1 MKLSNKIKKSF
12 SLKENNLLKI
22 DSTAKFF
29 IEIFDLE
36 DLKNIQNF
44 TSTKKIN
51 FCILGE
57 GSNVVLPN
65 LLNKFVIKISF
76 NEISLEDN
84 LITVGAGKNWDDFV
98 LWSLENGY
106 CGLENLSGIPGSI
119 GAAPIQNIG
128 AYGSEVSD
136 FIDEVICFDMESNS
150 FVSFTNNDCGFSYRQ
165 SIFQDRDSLIVVKV
179 KFKLTK
185 DFQPNLE
192 YEDLNFLKAEE
203 ITPFIIRKHI
213 LKIRK
218 AKISDPQEHPNVGSF
233 FKNPIISLDELEKIK
248 QILPKIKFYSYI
260 DNKVKISAAFLIESL
275 NLKGFALNNARV
287 SEKHSLVLE
296 NKSEKSE
303 DILDLASYIQASVLE
318 NYNINLEIEPQ
329 IF

>member
-1 MKLSNKIKKSF
+1 MKLSNKIKESF
-12 SLKENNLLKI
+12 SLKEDNLLKI
-22 DSTAKFF
+22 DSTAKLF

-44 TSTKKIN
+44 TATKKIN

-57 GSNVVLPN
+57 GSNVVLPS
-65 LLNKFVIKISF
+65 LLNKLVIKISF
-76 NEISLEDN
+76 NEITIEEN

-106 CGLENLSGIPGSI
+106 FGLENLSGIPGSI

-128 AYGSEVSD
+128 AYGSEVSN
-136 FIDEVICFDMESNS
+136 FIEEVICFDMESNS
-150 FVSFTNNDCGFSYRQ
+150 FVSFTNKDCKFSYRQ
-165 SIFQDRDSLIVVKV
+165 SIFKDKDSLIIVKV

-185 DFQPNLE
+185 DFLPNLE
-192 YEDLNFLKAEE
+192 YEDLNFLKAEGVS
-203 ITPFIIRKHI
+203 PFIIRKHI

-218 AKISDPQEHPNVGSF
+218 AKISDPKVHPNVGSF

-248 QILPKIKFYSYI
+248 QILPSIKFYSYI

-275 NLKGFALNNARV
+275 NLKGFVLNNARV

-296 NKSEKSE
+296 NESENSE
-303 DILDLASYIQASVLE
+303 DILDLASHIQASVME
-318 NYNINLEIEPQ
+318 NFNINLEIEPL

>member
-12 SLKENNLLKI
+12 SLKANNLLKI

-36 DLKNIQNF
+36 DLKNIQDF
-44 TSTKKIN
+44 ISTKKIN

-65 LLNKFVIKISF
+65 LLNKAVIKISF
-76 NEISLEDN
+76 NKISIEDN
-84 LITVGAGKNWDDFV
+84 LITVGGGKNWDDFV

-106 CGLENLSGIPGSI
+106 SGLENLSGIPGSI

-136 FIDEVICFDMESNS
+136 FIDEVICFDMDSNS
-150 FVSFTNNDCGFSYRQ
+150 LVSFTNNDCKFSYRQ
-165 SIFQDRDSLIVVKV
+165 SIFQDKDSLIVVKV

-192 YEDLNFLKAEE
+192 YEDLNFLKEEE
-203 ITPFIIRKHI
+203 ISPFIIRKHI

-218 AKISDPQEHPNVGSF
+218 AKISDPQKHPNVGSF

-248 QILPKIKFYSYI
+248 LILPSIKFYSYI

-303 DILDLASYIQASVLE
+303 DILDLASHIQASVLE
-318 NYNINLEIEPQ
+318 NYKINLELEPQ

>member
-36 DLKNIQNF
+36 DLKNIQDF
-44 TSTKKIN
+44 ISTKKIN

-65 LLNKFVIKISF
+65 LLNKAVIKISF
-76 NEISLEDN
+76 NEISIEDN
-84 LITVGAGKNWDDFV
+84 LITVGGGKNWDDFV

-128 AYGSEVSD
+128 AYGSEVSE
-136 FIDEVICFDMESNS
+136 FIEEVICFDMESNS
-150 FVSFTNNDCGFSYRQ
+150 FIGFTNTDCKFSYRQ
-165 SIFQDRDSLIVVKV
+165 SIFQDKDSLIIVKV

-192 YEDLNFLKAEE
+192 YEDLNFLKEEE
-203 ITPFIIRKHI
+203 ISPFIIRKHV

-248 QILPKIKFYSYI
+248 LILPSIKFYSYI

-303 DILDLASYIQASVLE
+303 DILDLASHIQASVLE
-318 NYNINLEIEPQ
+318 NYKINLEFEPQ

>member
-65 LLNKFVIKISF
+65 LLNKFVITISF
-76 NEISLEDN
+76 NEISIEDN

-128 AYGSEVSD
+128 AYGNEVSD

-150 FVSFTNNDCGFSYRQ
+150 IVSFTNNDCKFSYRQ
-165 SIFQDRDSLIVVKV
+165 SIFQDKDSLIVVKV

-318 NYNINLEIEPQ
+318 NYNINLELEPQ

>member
-1 MKLSNKIKKSF
+1 MKLSNKIKQSF

-29 IEIFDLE
+29 IEIFDFE

-44 TSTKKIN
+44 ISTKKIN

-76 NEISLEDN
+76 NEISIEDN

-150 FVSFTNNDCGFSYRQ
+150 FVSFTNNDCKFSYRK
-165 SIFQDRDSLIVVKV
+165 SIFQDKDSLIVIKV

-218 AKISDPQEHPNVGSF
+218 AKISDPQVHPNVGSF

>member
-44 TSTKKIN
+44 ISTKKIN

-65 LLNKFVIKISF
+65 LLNKAVIKISF
-76 NEISLEDN
+76 NKISIEDN
-84 LITVGAGKNWDDFV
+84 LITVGGGKNWDDFV

-106 CGLENLSGIPGSI
+106 SGLENLSGIPGSI

-128 AYGSEVSD
+128 AYGSEVSE
-136 FIDEVICFDMESNS
+136 FIEEVICFDVESNS
-150 FVSFTNNDCGFSYRQ
+150 FVGFTNNDCKFSYRK
-165 SIFQDRDSLIVVKV
+165 SIFQDKDSLIVVKV

-192 YEDLNFLKAEE
+192 YEDLNFLKEEE
-203 ITPFIIRKHI
+203 ISPFIIRKHV

-248 QILPKIKFYSYI
+248 LILPSIKFYSYI

-275 NLKGFALNNARV
+275 NLKGFALNDARV

-303 DILDLASYIQASVLE
+303 DILDLASHIQASVLE
-318 NYNINLEIEPQ
+318 NYKINLEFEPQ

>member
-76 NEISLEDN
+76 NEISIEDN

-150 FVSFTNNDCGFSYRQ
+150 FVSFTNNDCKFSYRK
-165 SIFQDRDSLIVVKV
+165 SIFQDKDSLIIIKV

-218 AKISDPQEHPNVGSF
+218 AKISDPKEHPNVGSF

-275 NLKGFALNNARV
+275 SLKGFVLNNARV

-303 DILDLASYIQASVLE
+303 DILDLASHIQASVLE
-318 NYNINLEIEPQ
+318 NYNINLELEPQ

>member
-44 TSTKKIN
+44 TSTKKID

-65 LLNKFVIKISF
+65 LLNKAVIKISF
-76 NEISLEDN
+76 NEISIEDN

-275 NLKGFALNNARV
+275 SLKGFVLNNARV

-303 DILDLASYIQASVLE
+303 DILDLASHIQASVLE
-318 NYNINLEIEPQ
+318 NYNINLELEPQ

>member
-12 SLKENNLLKI
+12 SLKANNLLKI

-36 DLKNIQNF
+36 DLKNIQDF
-44 TSTKKIN
+44 ISPKKIN

-65 LLNKFVIKISF
+65 LLNKAVIKISF
-76 NEISLEDN
+76 NEISIEDN
-84 LITVGAGKNWDDFV
+84 LITVGGGKNWDDFV

-106 CGLENLSGIPGSI
+106 SGLENLSGIPGSI

-128 AYGSEVSD
+128 AYGSEVSE
-136 FIDEVICFDMESNS
+136 FIEEVICFDMESNS
-150 FVSFTNNDCGFSYRQ
+150 FIGFTNTDCKFSYRQ
-165 SIFQDRDSLIVVKV
+165 SIFQDKDSLIVVKV

-185 DFQPNLE
+185 NFQPNLE
-192 YEDLNFLKAEE
+192 YEDLNFLKEEE
-203 ITPFIIRKHI
+203 ISPFIIRKHV

-218 AKISDPQEHPNVGSF
+218 AKISDPQKHPNVGSF

-248 QILPKIKFYSYI
+248 LILPSIKFYSYI

-303 DILDLASYIQASVLE
+303 DILDLASHIQASVLE
-318 NYNINLEIEPQ
+318 NYNINLELEPQ

>member
-1 MKLSNKIKKSF
+1 MKLSNKIKQSF

-106 CGLENLSGIPGSI
+106 SGLENLSGIPGSI

-150 FVSFTNNDCGFSYRQ
+150 FVSFTNNDCKFSYRQ

-185 DFQPNLE
+185 DFHPNLE

-203 ITPFIIRKHI
+203 ISPHIIRKHI

-218 AKISDPQEHPNVGSF
+218 AKISDPKEHPNVGSF

-275 NLKGFALNNARV
+275 SLKGFVLNNARV

-303 DILDLASYIQASVLE
+303 DILDLASHIQASVLE
-318 NYNINLEIEPQ
+318 NYNINLELEPQ

>member
-76 NEISLEDN
+76 NEISIEDN

-136 FIDEVICFDMESNS
+136 FIDEVICFDMDSNS
-150 FVSFTNNDCGFSYRQ
+150 LVSFTNNDCKFSYRQ
-165 SIFQDRDSLIVVKV
+165 SIFQDKDSLIVIKV

-192 YEDLNFLKAEE
+192 YEDLNFLKAEK

-218 AKISDPQEHPNVGSF
+218 AKISDPKEHPNVGSF

-275 NLKGFALNNARV
+275 SLKGFVLNNARV

-303 DILDLASYIQASVLE
+303 DILDLASHIQASVLE
-318 NYNINLEIEPQ
+318 NYNINLELEPQ

>member
-36 DLKNIQNF
+36 DLKNIQDF
-44 TSTKKIN
+44 ISTKKIN

-65 LLNKFVIKISF
+65 LLNKAVIKISF
-76 NEISLEDN
+76 NEISIEDN

-106 CGLENLSGIPGSI
+106 SGLENLSGIPGSI

-128 AYGSEVSD
+128 AYGSEVSE
-136 FIDEVICFDMESNS
+136 FIEEVICFDMDSNS
-150 FVSFTNNDCGFSYRQ
+150 FIGFTNNDCKFSYRQ
-165 SIFQDRDSLIVVKV
+165 SIFQDKDSLIVIKV

-185 DFQPNLE
+185 NFQPNLE
-192 YEDLNFLKAEE
+192 YEDLNFLKEEE

-218 AKISDPQEHPNVGSF
+218 AKISDPKEHPNVGSF

-248 QILPKIKFYSYI
+248 LILPSIKFHSYI

-275 NLKGFALNNARV
+275 NLKGFTLNNARV

-303 DILDLASYIQASVLE
+303 DILDLASHIQASVLE
-318 NYNINLEIEPQ
+318 NYNINLELEPQ

>member
-1 MKLSNKIKKSF
+1 MKLSNKIKQSF

-76 NEISLEDN
+76 NEISIEDN

-98 LWSLENGY
+98 LWTLENGY

-128 AYGSEVSD
+128 AYGSEVSN
-136 FIDEVICFDMESNS
+136 FIEEVICFDMESNS
-150 FVSFTNNDCGFSYRQ
+150 LVSLNNNDCKFSYRQ
-165 SIFQDRDSLIVVKV
+165 SIFQDEDSLIVVKV

-192 YEDLNFLKAEE
+192 YEDLNFLKKEE
-203 ITPFIIRKHI
+203 ISPFIIREHI

-248 QILPKIKFYSYI
+248 QILPRIKFYSYI

-303 DILDLASYIQASVLE
+303 DILDLASHIQASVLE
-318 NYNINLEIEPQ
+318 NYNINLELEPQ

>member
-1 MKLSNKIKKSF
+1 MKLSNKIKQSF

-44 TSTKKIN
+44 TSTKKID

-76 NEISLEDN
+76 NEISIEDH

-136 FIDEVICFDMESNS
+136 FIDEVICFDMDSNS
-150 FVSFTNNDCGFSYRQ
+150 LVSFTNNDCKFSYRQ
-165 SIFQDRDSLIVVKV
+165 SIFQDKDSLIVIKV

-192 YEDLNFLKAEE
+192 YEDLKFLKSEE

-218 AKISDPQEHPNVGSF
+218 AKISDPKEHPNVGSF

-275 NLKGFALNNARV
+275 SLKGFVLNNARV

-303 DILDLASYIQASVLE
+303 DILDLASHIQASVLE
-318 NYNINLEIEPQ
+318 NYNINLELEPQ

>member
-12 SLKENNLLKI
+12 SLKEDNLLKI
-22 DSTAKFF
+22 DSIAKFF

-57 GSNVVLPN
+57 GSNVVLPSS
-65 LLNKFVIKISF
+65 LNKLVIKISF
-76 NEISLEDN
+76 NEITIEKN

-106 CGLENLSGIPGSI
+106 FGLENLSGIPGSI

-128 AYGSEVSD
+128 AYGSEVSN
-136 FIDEVICFDMESNS
+136 FIEEVICFDMESNG
-150 FVSFTNNDCGFSYRQ
+150 FVSFTNKDCKFSYRQ
-165 SIFQDRDSLIVVKV
+165 SIFKDKDSLIVVKV

-185 DFQPNLE
+185 DFHPNLE
-192 YEDLNFLKAEE
+192 YEDLNFLKAEGVS
-203 ITPFIIRKHI
+203 PFIIRKHI

-218 AKISDPQEHPNVGSF
+218 AKISDPKIHPNVGSF
-233 FKNPIISLDELEKIK
+233 FINPIISLDELEKIK
-248 QILPKIKFYSYI
+248 QILPSIKFYSYI

-275 NLKGFALNNARV
+275 NLKGFVLNNARV

-296 NKSEKSE
+296 NKSENSE
-303 DILDLASYIQASVLE
+303 DILDLASHIQSSVFE
-318 NYNINLEIEPQ
+318 NFNINLEIEPL

>member
-1 MKLSNKIKKSF
+1 MKLSNKIKNSF

-36 DLKNIQNF
+36 DLKNIKNF

-65 LLNKFVIKISF
+65 FLNKLVIKISF
-76 NEISLEDN
+76 NEITIEDN

-98 LWSLENGY
+98 LWSLDKGY
-106 CGLENLSGIPGSI
+106 SGLENLSGIPGSI

-136 FIDEVICFDMESNS
+136 FIEEVICFDMESNCL
-150 FVSFTNNDCGFSYRQ
+150 VSFTNNDCKFSYRQ
-165 SIFQDRDSLIVVKV
+165 SIFQDKDSLIVVKV

-185 DFQPNLE
+185 DFYPNLD
-192 YEDLNFLKAEE
+192 YEDLNFLKAEGVS
-203 ITPFIIRKHI
+203 PFIIRKHI
-213 LKIRK
+213 LEIRK
-218 AKISDPQEHPNVGSF
+218 AKISDPKEHPNVGSF

-248 QILPKIKFYSYI
+248 QILPSIKFYSYI

-275 NLKGFALNNARV
+275 NLKGFVLNDAQV

-296 NKSEKSE
+296 NKSENSE
-303 DILDLASYIQASVLE
+303 DILDLASYIQSSVLD
-318 NYNINLEIEPQ
+318 NYNINLEIEPL

>member
-12 SLKENNLLKI
+12 SLKDNNLLKI
-22 DSTAKFF
+22 DSIAKFF
-29 IEIFDLE
+29 IEIIDLE

-51 FCILGE
+51 FCTLGE

-65 LLNKFVIKISF
+65 LLNKVVIKISF
-76 NEISLEDN
+76 NEISIEDN

-98 LWSLENGY
+98 LWSLDNGY
-106 CGLENLSGIPGSI
+106 SGLENLSGIPGSI

-136 FIDEVICFDMESNS
+136 FIEEVICFDMESNNL
-150 FVSFTNNDCGFSYRQ
+150 VSFTNEDCKFSYRQ
-165 SIFQDRDSLIVVKV
+165 SIFQDKDSLIVVKV

-185 DFQPNLE
+185 DFHPNLE
-192 YEDLNFLKAEE
+192 YEDLNFFKAEA
-203 ITPFIIRKHI
+203 ISPFAIRKHI

-218 AKISDPQEHPNVGSF
+218 AKISDPKEHPNVGSF

-248 QILPKIKFYSYI
+248 QTLPSIKFYSYI

-275 NLKGFALNNARV
+275 NLKGFVLNNARV

-303 DILDLASYIQASVLE
+303 DILDLASYIQSSVFD

>member
-65 LLNKFVIKISF
+65 LLNKFVITISF
-76 NEISLEDN
+76 NEISIEDN

-136 FIDEVICFDMESNS
+136 FIDEVICFDMDSNS
-150 FVSFTNNDCGFSYRQ
+150 LVSFTNNDCKFSYRQ
-165 SIFQDRDSLIVVKV
+165 SIFQDKDSLIVIKV

-248 QILPKIKFYSYI
+248 QILPSIKFYSYI

-318 NYNINLEIEPQ
+318 NYNINLELEPQ

>member
-12 SLKENNLLKI
+12 SLKDNNLLKI

-76 NEISLEDN
+76 NEISIEDN

-106 CGLENLSGIPGSI
+106 SGLENLSGIPGSI

-128 AYGSEVSD
+128 AYGSEVSE
-136 FIDEVICFDMESNS
+136 FIEEVICFDMESNS
-150 FVSFTNNDCGFSYRQ
+150 FVGFTNNDCKFSYRQ
-165 SIFQDRDSLIVVKV
+165 SIFQEKDSLIVVKV

-185 DFQPNLE
+185 DFHPNLE
-192 YEDLNFLKAEE
+192 YEDLHFLKSEG
-203 ITPFIIRKHI
+203 ISPFIIRKHI

-218 AKISDPQEHPNVGSF
+218 AKISDPKEHPNVGSF
-233 FKNPIISLDELEKIK
+233 FKNPIISLEELENLK
-248 QILPKIKFYSYI
+248 QILPSIKFYSNK

-275 NLKGFALNNARV
+275 NLKGFVLNNARV

-303 DILDLASYIQASVLE
+303 DILDLASHIQSSVLDK
-318 NYNINLEIEPQ
+318 YNINLEIEPQ

>member
-44 TSTKKIN
+44 TSLKKIN

-65 LLNKFVIKISF
+65 LLNKFVITISF
-76 NEISLEDN
+76 NEISIEDN

-136 FIDEVICFDMESNS
+136 FIDEVICFDMDSNS
-150 FVSFTNNDCGFSYRQ
+150 LVSFTNNDCKFSYRQ
-165 SIFQDRDSLIVVKV
+165 SIFQDKDSLIVIKV

-318 NYNINLEIEPQ
+318 NYNINLELEPQ

>member
-12 SLKENNLLKI
+12 SLKDNNLLKI

-36 DLKNIQNF
+36 DLKNIQKHV
-44 TSTKKIN
+44 SAKKIK

-65 LLNKFVIKISF
+65 LLNKVVMKISF
-76 NEISLEDN
+76 NEISIEDN

-136 FIDEVICFDMESNS
+136 FIDEVICFDMESNN
-150 FVSFTNNDCGFSYRQ
+150 FVSFTNNDCKFSYRK
-165 SIFQDRDSLIVVKV
+165 SIFQDKDSLIVIKV

-248 QILPKIKFYSYI
+248 QILPRIKFYSYI
-260 DNKVKISAAFLIESL
+260 GNKVKISAAFLIESL

>member
-29 IEIFDLE
+29 IEIFDFE
-36 DLKNIQNF
+36 DLINIQNF
-44 TSTKKIN
+44 TSIKKIN

-76 NEISLEDN
+76 NEILIEDN

-136 FIDEVICFDMESNS
+136 FIDEVICFDIESNS
-150 FVSFTNNDCGFSYRQ
+150 FVSFTNNDCKFSYRQ
-165 SIFQDRDSLIVVKV
+165 SIFQDKDSLIVIKV

-218 AKISDPQEHPNVGSF
+218 AKISDPKEHPNVGSF

-248 QILPKIKFYSYI
+248 QILPRIKFYSYI

-287 SEKHSLVLE
+287 SEKHSLLLE

-303 DILDLASYIQASVLE
+303 DILDLASHIQASVLE
-318 NYNINLEIEPQ
+318 NYNINLELEPQ

>member
-76 NEISLEDN
+76 NEISIEDN

-136 FIDEVICFDMESNS
+136 FIDEVICFDMDSNS
-150 FVSFTNNDCGFSYRQ
+150 LVSFTNNDCKFSYRQ
-165 SIFQDRDSLIVVKV
+165 SIFQDKDSLIVIKV

-218 AKISDPQEHPNVGSF
+218 AKISDPKEHPNVGSF

-275 NLKGFALNNARV
+275 SLKGFVLNNARV

-303 DILDLASYIQASVLE
+303 DILDLASHIQASVLE
-318 NYNINLEIEPQ
+318 NYNIILELEPQ

>member
-150 FVSFTNNDCGFSYRQ
+150 FVSFTNNDCKFSYRQ
-165 SIFQDRDSLIVVKV
+165 SIFQDKDSLIVIKV

-185 DFQPNLE
+185 DFHPNLE

-203 ITPFIIRKHI
+203 ISPHIIRKHI

-218 AKISDPQEHPNVGSF
+218 AKISDPKEHPNVGSF

-275 NLKGFALNNARV
+275 SLKGFVLNNARV

-303 DILDLASYIQASVLE
+303 DILDLASHIQASVLE
-318 NYNINLEIEPQ
+318 NYNINLELEPQ

>member
-76 NEISLEDN
+76 NEISIEDN

-106 CGLENLSGIPGSI
+106 CGVENLSGIPGSI

-128 AYGSEVSD
+128 AYGNEVSD

-150 FVSFTNNDCGFSYRQ
+150 IVSFTNNDCKFSYRQ
-165 SIFQDRDSLIVVKV
+165 SIFQDKDSLIVVKV
-179 KFKLTK
+179 KFKLPR

-192 YEDLNFLKAEE
+192 YEDLNFLKAKE
-203 ITPFIIRKHI
+203 ISPFIIRKHI

-218 AKISDPQEHPNVGSF
+218 AKISNPQEHPNVGSF

>member
-65 LLNKFVIKISF
+65 LLNKFVITISF
-76 NEISLEDN
+76 NEISIEDN

-128 AYGSEVSD
+128 AYGTEVSD

-150 FVSFTNNDCGFSYRQ
+150 FVSFTNNDCKFSYRK
-165 SIFQDRDSLIVVKV
+165 SIFQDKDSLIVIKV

-218 AKISDPQEHPNVGSF
+218 AKISNPQEHPNVGSF

-248 QILPKIKFYSYI
+248 QILPKIKFYSYF

>member
-36 DLKNIQNF
+36 DLKNIQDF
-44 TSTKKIN
+44 TSTKKID

-76 NEISLEDN
+76 NEISIEDN

-136 FIDEVICFDMESNS
+136 FIDEVICFDMDSNS
-150 FVSFTNNDCGFSYRQ
+150 LVSFTNNDCKFSYRQ
-165 SIFQDRDSLIVVKV
+165 SIFQDKNSLIVIKV

-248 QILPKIKFYSYI
+248 QILPRIKFYPYI

-296 NKSEKSE
+296 NKSEKSK
-303 DILDLASYIQASVLE
+303 DILDLASHIQASVLE
-318 NYNINLEIEPQ
+318 NYNINLELEPQ

>member
-12 SLKENNLLKI
+12 SLKANNLLKI

-84 LITVGAGKNWDDFV
+84 SITVGAGKNWDDFV

-128 AYGSEVSD
+128 AYGSEVSY

-150 FVSFTNNDCGFSYRQ
+150 FVSFTNNDCKFSYRQ

-218 AKISDPQEHPNVGSF
+218 AKISDPKEHPNVGSF

-275 NLKGFALNNARV
+275 GLKGFVLNNARV

-303 DILDLASYIQASVLE
+303 DILDLASHIQASVLE
-318 NYNINLEIEPQ
+318 NYNINLELEPQ

>member
-29 IEIFDLE
+29 IEIFDFE

-76 NEISLEDN
+76 NEILIEDN

-136 FIDEVICFDMESNS
+136 FIDEVICFDMESNN
-150 FVSFTNNDCGFSYRQ
+150 FVSFTNNDCKFSYRK
-165 SIFQDRDSLIVVKV
+165 SIFQDKDSLIVIKV

-248 QILPKIKFYSYI
+248 QILPRIKFYSYI

-318 NYNINLEIEPQ
+318 NYNINLELEPQ

>member
-29 IEIFDLE
+29 IEIFDFE

-76 NEISLEDN
+76 NEISIEDN

-136 FIDEVICFDMESNS
+136 FIDEVICFDMESNN
-150 FVSFTNNDCGFSYRQ
+150 FVCFTNNDCKFSYRK
-165 SIFQDRDSLIVVKV
+165 SIFQDKDSLIVIKV

-248 QILPKIKFYSYI
+248 QILPRIKFYSYI

-275 NLKGFALNNARV
+275 SLKGFVLNNARV

-303 DILDLASYIQASVLE
+303 DILNLASHIQASVLE
-318 NYNINLEIEPQ
+318 NYNINLELEPQ

>member
-65 LLNKFVIKISF
+65 LLNKFVITISF
-76 NEISLEDN
+76 NEISIEDN

-128 AYGSEVSD
+128 AYGTEVSD

-150 FVSFTNNDCGFSYRQ
+150 FVSFTNNDCKFSYRK
-165 SIFQDRDSLIVVKV
+165 SIFQDKDSLIVIKV

-248 QILPKIKFYSYI
+248 QILPSIKFYSYI

-303 DILDLASYIQASVLE
+303 DILDLASHIQASVLE

>member
-76 NEISLEDN
+76 NEISIEDN

-136 FIDEVICFDMESNS
+136 FIDEVICFDMDSNS
-150 FVSFTNNDCGFSYRQ
+150 LVSFTNNDCKFSYRQ
-165 SIFQDRDSLIVVKV
+165 SIFQDKDSLIVIKV

-218 AKISDPQEHPNVGSF
+218 AKISDPKEHPNVGSF
-233 FKNPIISLDELEKIK
+233 FKNPIISLDEIEKIK
-248 QILPKIKFYSYI
+248 LNLQSIKFYSYI

-275 NLKGFALNNARV
+275 NLKGFALNDARV

-303 DILDLASYIQASVLE
+303 DILDLASHIQASVLE
-318 NYNINLEIEPQ
+318 NYKINLELEPQ

>member
-36 DLKNIQNF
+36 DLINIQNF

-84 LITVGAGKNWDDFV
+84 SITVGAGKNWDDFV

-150 FVSFTNNDCGFSYRQ
+150 FVSFTNSDCKFSYRK
-165 SIFQDRDSLIVVKV
+165 SIFQDQDSLIVVKV

-203 ITPFIIRKHI
+203 ISPHIIRKHI

-303 DILDLASYIQASVLE
+303 DILDLASHIQASVLE
-318 NYNINLEIEPQ
+318 NYNINLELEPQ

>member
-76 NEISLEDN
+76 NEISIEDN

-98 LWSLENGY
+98 LWSLENDY
-106 CGLENLSGIPGSI
+106 FGLENLSGIPGSI

-136 FIDEVICFDMESNS
+136 FIDEVICFDMDSNS
-150 FVSFTNNDCGFSYRQ
+150 LVSFTNNDCKFSYRQ
-165 SIFQDRDSLIVVKV
+165 SIFQDKDSLIVIKV

-218 AKISDPQEHPNVGSF
+218 AKISDPKEHPNVGSF

-275 NLKGFALNNARV
+275 SLKGFVLNNARV

-303 DILDLASYIQASVLE
+303 DILDLASHIQASVLE
-318 NYNINLEIEPQ
+318 NYNINLELEPQ

>member
-12 SLKENNLLKI
+12 SLKKNNLLKI
-22 DSTAKFF
+22 DSIAKFF
-29 IEIFDLE
+29 IEIFDIE
-36 DLKNIQNF
+36 DLKSIQNF
-44 TSTKKIN
+44 TSTNKIN

-76 NEISLEDN
+76 NEISIEDN

-136 FIDEVICFDMESNS
+136 FIDEVICFDMESNN
-150 FVSFTNNDCGFSYRQ
+150 FVCFTNNDCKFSYRK
-165 SIFQDRDSLIVVKV
+165 SIFQDKDSLIVIKV

-248 QILPKIKFYSYI
+248 QILPRIKFYSYI

-303 DILDLASYIQASVLE
+303 DILDLASHIQASVLE
-318 NYNINLEIEPQ
+318 NYNINLELEPQ

>member
-22 DSTAKFF
+22 DATAKFF

-51 FCILGE
+51 FCFLGE

-65 LLNKFVIKISF
+65 LLNKVVIKVSF
-76 NEISLEDN
+76 NEISIEDN
-84 LITVGAGKNWDDFV
+84 LISVGAGKNWDDFV
-98 LWSLENGY
+98 LWSLDNGY
-106 CGLENLSGIPGSI
+106 SGLENLSGIPGSI

-150 FVSFTNNDCGFSYRQ
+150 FVSFTNNDCKFSYRQ
-165 SIFQDRDSLIVVKV
+165 SIFQDKDSLIVVKV

-185 DFQPNLE
+185 DFHPNLE
-192 YEDLNFLKAEE
+192 YEDLNFLEAEG
-203 ITPFIIRKHI
+203 ISPFTIRKHI

-218 AKISDPQEHPNVGSF
+218 AKISDPKEHPNVGSF

-248 QILPKIKFYSYI
+248 QILPSIKFYSYI

-275 NLKGFALNNARV
+275 NLKGFVLNNARV

-296 NKSEKSE
+296 NQSEKSE
-303 DILDLASYIQASVLE
+303 DILNLASHIQSSVME

>member
-44 TSTKKIN
+44 TSLKKIN

-76 NEISLEDN
+76 NEISIEDN

-128 AYGSEVSD
+128 AYGNEVSD

-150 FVSFTNNDCGFSYRQ
+150 IVSFTNNDCKFSYRQ
-165 SIFQDRDSLIVVKV
+165 SIFQDKDSLIVVKV
-179 KFKLTK
+179 KFKLTR

-192 YEDLNFLKAEE
+192 YEDLNFLKAKE
-203 ITPFIIRKHI
+203 ISPFIIRKHI

-218 AKISDPQEHPNVGSF
+218 AKISNPQEHPNVGSF

-303 DILDLASYIQASVLE
+303 DILNLASHIQASVLE
-318 NYNINLEIEPQ
+318 NYNINLELEPQ

>member
-1 MKLSNKIKKSF
+1 MKPSNKIKKSF

-44 TSTKKIN
+44 TSTKKID

-76 NEISLEDN
+76 NEISIEDN

-136 FIDEVICFDMESNS
+136 FIDEVICFDMDSNS
-150 FVSFTNNDCGFSYRQ
+150 LVSFTNNDCKFSYRQ
-165 SIFQDRDSLIVVKV
+165 SIFQDKDSLIVIKV

-218 AKISDPQEHPNVGSF
+218 AKISDPKEHPNVGSF

-275 NLKGFALNNARV
+275 SLKGFVLNNARV

-303 DILDLASYIQASVLE
+303 DILDLASHIQASVFE
-318 NYNINLEIEPQ
+318 NYNINLELEPQ

>member
-76 NEISLEDN
+76 NEISIEDN

-150 FVSFTNNDCGFSYRQ
+150 FVSFTNNDCKFSYRK
-165 SIFQDRDSLIVVKV
+165 SIFQDKDSLIIIKV

-192 YEDLNFLKAEE
+192 YKDLNFLKAEE

-218 AKISDPQEHPNVGSF
+218 AKISDPKEHPNVGSF

-275 NLKGFALNNARV
+275 SLKGFVLNNARV

-303 DILDLASYIQASVLE
+303 DILDLASHIQASVLE
-318 NYNINLEIEPQ
+318 NYNINLELEPQ